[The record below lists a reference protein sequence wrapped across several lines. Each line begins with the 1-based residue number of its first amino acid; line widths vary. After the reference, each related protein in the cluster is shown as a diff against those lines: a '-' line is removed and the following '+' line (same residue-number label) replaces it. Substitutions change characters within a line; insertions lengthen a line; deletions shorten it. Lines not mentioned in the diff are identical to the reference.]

1 MSAVPGQAAP
11 IDAPMT
17 GGDQRRAEEQQMSR
31 MNRALGAAL
40 LSGALSGGGLLAVPA
55 PAHAQDHTA
64 IASGSLGHARIEVA
78 GLAFAQDAIATCASD
93 GPEDNSSTEVE
104 IGPDITFDGGTTVCG
119 RAADGTASAE
129 VAGER
134 FETTVLR
141 QFGGPALRLRSYV
154 ASCTTTENG
163 SSGYIQLGGAG
174 GFELPE
180 QIPANHVITVPGL
193 EEGDAPMARIVLNE
207 LVAPS
212 PPDGSLT
219 TNAMHV
225 TLFPEGGP
233 ASGDI
238 VVGTAACDPTAADR

>member
-1 MSAVPGQAAP
+1 MGK
-11 IDAPMT
+11 
-17 GGDQRRAEEQQMSR
+17 R
-31 MNRALGAAL
+31 NRALAVAL
-40 LSGALSGGGLLAVPA
+40 LGGAVLAAPV

-64 IASGSLGHARIEVA
+64 IASGSLGHAAIEVA
-78 GLAFAQDAIATCASD
+78 GLAFTQDAIATCAAD
-93 GPEDNSSTEVE
+93 GPEDNSSGEVE
-104 IGPDITFDGGTTVCG
+104 IGPDTTFDGGTTTCG

-129 VAGER
+129 VVGER

-154 ASCTTTENG
+154 ARCTTTDNG
-163 SSGYIQLGGAG
+163 SSGYIQLGGAS

-180 QIPANHVITVPGL
+180 QIPVNHVITVPGVA
-193 EEGDAPMARIVLNE
+193 EGDAPMARIVLNE

-219 TNAMHV
+219 TNAMHI

-238 VVGTAACDPTAADR
+238 VVGTAACDPYGG